1 MLSLVHLSTTEVSPY
16 LGPGAPPLTDAEQ
29 TYLAHRAEWDRTE
42 RGYSSVLSTRPP
54 SLGYGLNDSPA
65 GLAAPP
71 PHNLTVLPPTSPHS
85 STRCERRCVE
95 YTLDIAHRPHGP
107 TTRVT
112 GEVVRPDG
120 PASHTEH
127 AAQNDGS
134 SERRRALR
142 SAHRRYP

>member
-112 GEVVRPDG
+112 GDM
-120 PASHTEH
+120 
-127 AAQNDGS
+127 
-134 SERRRALR
+134 
-142 SAHRRYP
+142 